1 MIGILADT
9 HDNLDM
15 VRRAVR
21 LFNDMGCGLVVYA
34 GDFVILLINPGEA
47 GGWLRGKSTM
57 ALFDP
62 NSMSV
67 DIVPLS

>member
-21 LFNDMGCGLVVYA
+21 LFNDMGCGLV
-34 GDFVILLINPGEA
+34 IHA
-47 GGWLRGKSTM
+47 GGWLRGKSTV